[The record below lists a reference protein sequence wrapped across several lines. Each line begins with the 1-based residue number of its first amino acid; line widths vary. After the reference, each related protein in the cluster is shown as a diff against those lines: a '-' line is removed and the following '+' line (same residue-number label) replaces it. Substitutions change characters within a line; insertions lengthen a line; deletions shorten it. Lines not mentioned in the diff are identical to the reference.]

1 MSKFCAFAAAGLIFA
16 PLLFC
21 GNVSAEKN
29 EREEIEQNVLEADAP
44 VERIFL
50 NEVCE
55 IKVEEEISESVEQEI
70 ELQAEL
76 ESRAV
81 EIELEQVP
89 NAAAESEIPASVEWE
104 WYDVVKE
111 TDFLEEPF
119 YYDGAY
125 ALTESERDL
134 VERTVMHEAGWCPDY
149 RLLILTAQCIRNG
162 CELFDQTP
170 HETFDNFGYAAMSYA
185 NPRSKKAVSDVFD
198 KGLKCVDDDIYCYY
212 NSTMVASAWH
222 ETQTLSIDIDGNR
235 FFF

>member
-1 MSKFCAFAAAGLIFA
+1 MSKSHLTAFAAVVLTA
-16 PLLFC
+16 PMFIC
-21 GNVSAEKN
+21 GGVSAKKCVQNTKSVVVEQPFF
-29 EREEIEQNVLEADAP
+29 EEIRDIDEEFKLKAAEELELAQEAASEQVLE
-44 VERIFL
+44 
-50 NEVCE
+50 
-55 IKVEEEISESVEQEI
+55 QE
-70 ELQAEL
+70 
-76 ESRAV
+76 
-81 EIELEQVP
+81 P
-89 NAAAESEIPASVEWE
+89 EIPASVEWE

-111 TDFLEEPF
+111 TDVIEEPF

-125 ALTESERDL
+125 ALSESERDL
-134 VERTVMHEAGWCPDY
+134 IERTVMHEAGWCPDY

-162 CELFDQTP
+162 CERFDQTP

-235 FFF
+235 FFY

>member
-1 MSKFCAFAAAGLIFA
+1 MSKTHLTAFAAVVLAA
-16 PLLFC
+16 PMFIC
-21 GNVSAEKN
+21 GNVSAEKCVEN
-29 EREEIEQNVLEADAP
+29 TRSVVVEPPFFEEIHEIDEEFLAKAAEELKLAREAS
-44 VERIFL
+44 
-50 NEVCE
+50 
-55 IKVEEEISESVEQEI
+55 SEPI
-70 ELQAEL
+70 
-76 ESRAV
+76 
-81 EIELEQVP
+81 LEQKP
-89 NAAAESEIPASVEWE
+89 DIPASVEWE

-111 TDFLEEPF
+111 TDVIEEPF

-134 VERTVMHEAGWCPDY
+134 IERTVMHEAGWCPDY

-222 ETQTLSIDIDGNR
+222 ETQQLSIDIDGNR
-235 FFF
+235 FFY

>member
-1 MSKFCAFAAAGLIFA
+1 MCKTHLTALAAFVLAA
-16 PLLFC
+16 PLLLC
-21 GNVSAEKN
+21 GSVSAEKSTRN
-29 EREEIEQNVLEADAP
+29 IKAAVV
-44 VERIFL
+44 VEHPFFD
-50 NEVCE
+50 
-55 IKVEEEISESVEQEI
+55 EISEIDEHFREEAAKELELAQAAAHETISEQE
-70 ELQAEL
+70 
-76 ESRAV
+76 
-81 EIELEQVP
+81 
-89 NAAAESEIPASVEWE
+89 EIPASVEWE

-111 TDFLEEPF
+111 TDVLAEPF

-125 ALTESERDL
+125 ALSESERDL
-134 VERTVMHEAGWCPDY
+134 IERTVMHEAGWCPDY

-170 HETFDNFGYAAMSYA
+170 HETFANFGYAAMSYA

-235 FFF
+235 FFY

>member
-1 MSKFCAFAAAGLIFA
+1 MSKTHLTALAAAALTA
-16 PLLFC
+16 PMFIC
-21 GNVSAEKN
+21 GNVSAEKCVEN
-29 EREEIEQNVLEADAP
+29 TRSVVVEQPFFEEIREIDE
-44 VERIFL
+44 EFL
-50 NEVCE
+50 A
-55 IKVEEEISESVEQEI
+55 K
-70 ELQAEL
+70 
-76 ESRAV
+76 
-81 EIELEQVP
+81 
-89 NAAAESEIPASVEWE
+89 AAEELKLAREAASELVVEKEEIPASVEWE

-111 TDFLEEPF
+111 TDIIAEPF

-134 VERTVMHEAGWCPDY
+134 IERTVMHEAGWCPDY

-235 FFF
+235 FFY

>member
-1 MSKFCAFAAAGLIFA
+1 MCKKHFSVLAAVVFAA
-16 PLLFC
+16 PLFIC
-21 GNVSAEKN
+21 GGVSADNFVISAKAEVIA
-29 EREEIEQNVLEADAP
+29 EQPFFEEIRGIDEQFLEKTVRKLELAREAA
-44 VERIFL
+44 
-50 NEVCE
+50 
-55 IKVEEEISESVEQEI
+55 SEQVVEQE
-70 ELQAEL
+70 
-76 ESRAV
+76 
-81 EIELEQVP
+81 P
-89 NAAAESEIPASVEWE
+89 DIPASVEWD

-111 TDFLEEPF
+111 TDVLAEPF

-125 ALTESERDL
+125 ALSESERDL
-134 VERTVMHEAGWCPDY
+134 IERTVMHEAGWCPDY

-170 HETFDNFGYAAMSYA
+170 HETFENFGYAAMSYA

-235 FFF
+235 FFY

>member
-1 MSKFCAFAAAGLIFA
+1 MSKTHFKALCAAVLAAPMFI
-16 PLLFC
+16 C
-21 GNVSAEKN
+21 GSVSAEKCVQSAKAVVV
-29 EREEIEQNVLEADAP
+29 EQPFFEEIREIDEKFLFETAKELELAQEASSEP
-44 VERIFL
+44 V
-50 NEVCE
+50 
-55 IKVEEEISESVEQEI
+55 VEQE
-70 ELQAEL
+70 
-76 ESRAV
+76 
-81 EIELEQVP
+81 P
-89 NAAAESEIPASVEWE
+89 DIPVSVEWE

-111 TDFLEEPF
+111 TDVIEAPF

-235 FFF
+235 FFY

>member
-1 MSKFCAFAAAGLIFA
+1 MSKSHFKALGAAALAA
-16 PLLFC
+16 PMFIC
-21 GNVSAEKN
+21 GSVSAEKCVQSAKAVVV
-29 EREEIEQNVLEADAP
+29 EQPFFEEIREIDEKFLFETAKELELAQEASSEP
-44 VERIFL
+44 V
-50 NEVCE
+50 
-55 IKVEEEISESVEQEI
+55 VEQE
-70 ELQAEL
+70 
-76 ESRAV
+76 
-81 EIELEQVP
+81 P
-89 NAAAESEIPASVEWE
+89 DIPASVEWE

-111 TDFLEEPF
+111 TDVIEAPF

-170 HETFDNFGYAAMSYA
+170 HETFANFGYAAMSYA

-235 FFF
+235 FFY